1 MKDNSI
7 FIFILHKINSYFNN
21 LNIFAVTPSLTI
33 SPARVEAR
41 AGGSVQLRCQPQGSG
56 PFNIEWM
63 KVDGILNP
71 SATQSVDGLLEIRQ
85 ITAADAGRYR
95 CLATSS
101 TGSSDGFAI
110 VSVQGDLSNFK
121 IKNWKCCLKTIFQY
135 TLIGLYYSQANVKF

>member
-1 MKDNSI
+1 MAAVS
-7 FIFILHKINSYFNN
+7 FIDRGNRN
-21 LNIFAVTPSLTI
+21 TPSLTI

-85 ITAADAGRYR
+85 VTAADAGRYR

-101 TGSSDGFAI
+101 DRGSNPRSTTLEASMLTITPLMRFLC
-110 VSVQGDLSNFK
+110 VKLS
-121 IKNWKCCLKTIFQY
+121 IK
-135 TLIGLYYSQANVKF
+135 